1 MGNESIFKL
10 NETVIGTV
18 TKIAPY
24 GAFMSFSNG
33 QNGLVHISEISDKFV
48 RNVDSIIAIGQ
59 KLRVKI
65 IDIDPAN
72 NYLRLS
78 LKKVEAPLPVPKSP
92 PTSRKK
98 RVQIPLD
105 DIDFSPLEKKLPEWI
120 NETLKK
126 ETK

>member
-1 MGNESIFKL
+1 MANDNFYKL
-10 NETVIGTV
+10 KETVIGTV
-18 TKIAPY
+18 TKIASY

-48 RNVDSIIAIGQ
+48 RNVDSIITVGQ

-65 IDIDPAN
+65 IDIDPTN

-78 LKKVEAPLPVPKSP
+78 LKQVEAPLPVPKAS
-92 PTSRKK
+92 TSRKK
-98 RVQIPLD
+98 RVQISLD

>member
-1 MGNESIFKL
+1 MTNESLYKL
-10 NETVIGTV
+10 NETITGTV

-24 GAFMSFSNG
+24 GAFMSFPNG
-33 QNGLVHISEISDKFV
+33 QNGLVHISEISEKFV
-48 RNVDSIIAIGQ
+48 RNVDSIITVGQ
-59 KLRVKI
+59 KLQVKI
-65 IDIDPAN
+65 IDIDPTN

-78 LKKVEAPLPVPKSP
+78 LKQVEIPLPIPKSQP
-92 PTSRKK
+92 SRKK

>member
-1 MGNESIFKL
+1 MINESLYKL
-10 NETVIGTV
+10 NETVTGTV

-24 GAFMSFSNG
+24 GAFVNFPNG
-33 QNGLVHISEISDKFV
+33 QNGLVHISEISEKFV
-48 RNVDSIIAIGQ
+48 RNVDSVITVGQ

-65 IDIDPAN
+65 IDIDPTN

-78 LKKVEAPLPVPKSP
+78 LKQVEAPLPVIKAP
-92 PTSRKK
+92 PSRKK
-98 RVQIPLD
+98 RIQIPSD